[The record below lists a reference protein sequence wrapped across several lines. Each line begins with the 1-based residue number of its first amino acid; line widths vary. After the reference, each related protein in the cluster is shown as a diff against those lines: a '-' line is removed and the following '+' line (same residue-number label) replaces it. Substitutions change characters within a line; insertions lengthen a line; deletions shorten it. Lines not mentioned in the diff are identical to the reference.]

1 MRGILAAVL
10 ASVIWG
16 LSPIFYA
23 QLNHVPPLELLA
35 HRVSWGFLVVG
46 LYCAATGRLPRV
58 AEALGNARTLA
69 ALVVSAALIS
79 LNWFGFLWGIQAGR
93 AMEAGL
99 GYYIMPLVAV
109 ALGVAFLGERLS
121 RRQWLAV
128 SLALVAVAVLAIG
141 LGRAPWLA
149 LGLAV
154 SFALYGLVRRQVSTG
169 PIVGFFVETVLIVPA
184 AVVWI
189 WGVETQGWTGPTGR
203 EGALFGTDWKTT
215 ALLVLSGPLT
225 SVPLILFAEAARSM
239 PLSRVGLVQYINP
252 SLQVAVAGLVLGEMF
267 TPWHGVALVLIWA
280 GLGLFSSEIFRQERA
295 SRSASISS
303 STVSKTLR

>member
-1 MRGILAAVL
+1 MAGILAAVA

-16 LSPIFYA
+16 LSPIFYS

-46 LYCAATGRLPRV
+46 LYCAATGRLARV
-58 AEALGNARTLA
+58 AEALGGARTLA
-69 ALVVSAALIS
+69 ALAVSAALIS
-79 LNWFGFLWGIQAGR
+79 LNWFGFLWGIQTGR

-128 SLALVAVAVLAIG
+128 SLALGAVAVLTVG
-141 LGRAPWLA
+141 LGAAPWLA
-149 LGLAV
+149 LGLAL

-169 PIVGFFVETVLIVPA
+169 PIVGFFVETVLIAPA

-203 EGALFGTDWKTT
+203 AGALFGTDWKTT
-215 ALLVLSGPLT
+215 TLLVLSGPLT

-239 PLSRVGLVQYINP
+239 PLSRVGLIQYINP
-252 SLQVAVAGLVLGEMF
+252 SLQVAVAGLVLGEAF
-267 TPWHGVALVLIWA
+267 TSWHWVALLLIWA
-280 GLGLFSSEIFRQERA
+280 GLALFSSEIFRQERA
-295 SRSASISS
+295 SRRAATSV
-303 STVSKTLR
+303 STLSKTLR